1 MQGDI
6 SNACGSINRL
16 QVLEAVRMHIP
27 GLAPLCA
34 SQCVRDGTIAMK
46 ELTPVP
52 RQLCDGCLAREH
64 AEQRILQLDI
74 LEQDLRAAGP
84 NERPNLSSGLHLVW
98 STIGTDVAELSRR
111 QVPTSMLRSHG

>member
-34 SQCVRDGTIAMK
+34 SQCVRDGTIAMQERDGHGK
-46 ELTPVP
+46 KTQFP

-64 AEQRILQLDI
+64 PEQRILQLDI

-84 NERPNLSSGLHLVW
+84 NERPNPSNGLHLVR
-98 STIGTDVAELSRR
+98 SIIGTTVAELSRR
-111 QVPTSMLRSHG
+111 